1 MVVRQKEQILRDRLE
16 TDHLLF
22 TPSLL
27 CQNYSTRIYNLLL
40 RINVRNHFLIN
51 IGGESV
57 GLITEIMTQL
67 KQTRR

>member
-51 IGGESV
+51 IGGGKV
-57 GLITEIMTQL
+57 WG
-67 KQTRR
+67 

>member
-51 IGGESV
+51 IGG
-57 GLITEIMTQL
+57 G
-67 KQTRR
+67 KCGANN